1 MTGTCCTTRPAT
13 IRKGRLHVGRHTRLV
28 ELRSLPGVGA
38 GHRGIQDE
46 CGEEGA
52 GGRGV
57 IAVGLV
63 QGQAGGEPAGLFE
76 GLRDRWQTG
85 RFVPGDDGVCGD
97 DARRLVDAGAWPFGE
112 EDRASADSSGAAHQ
126 RLGARGRIRVEP
138 TGAVVLRLEHHDVPT
153 PGVVELQGRSVAAPP
168 PGRGYRDVMT
178 RRGLAAMALLVLAAT
193 TACTTAGP
201 STPGGSGAGGS
212 GAETSR
218 AQTSGARMPPFQT
231 RAVAAFDEPWA
242 MVFLPDGQ
250 ALVTQRGGALLLVDP
265 KTGAATAVTGTP
277 QVVHDGQG
285 GLGDVVL
292 APTHASDSGIYLS
305 WVEAGAGGTGAVVGR
320 ATLRRDGTPRL
331 DDLAVIWRQE
341 PKTNGSGH
349 FGHRIAV
356 SPDGQHLFV
365 TSGERQKFDPAQD
378 LGGNL
383 GKIVRLQLDGSAA
396 QGNPFADRGGV
407 TAQVWSLGHRN
418 PLGIALDE
426 AGNLWSSEMGPQ
438 GGDEVNL
445 VQAGGNYGWPQA
457 SNGSHYGGAD
467 IPDHRAGDGFAAPAV
482 WWTPSISPGSL
493 MIYRGNAFP
502 AWRGDAFV
510 GALSG
515 QALIR
520 IDLDGTSASKGDQW
534 PMGAR
539 IREVEQGPDGSIWLL
554 EDGPG
559 GRLLQL
565 TPA

>member
-1 MTGTCCTTRPAT
+1 M
-13 IRKGRLHVGRHTRLV
+13 
-28 ELRSLPGVGA
+28 
-38 GHRGIQDE
+38 
-46 CGEEGA
+46 
-52 GGRGV
+52 
-57 IAVGLV
+57 
-63 QGQAGGEPAGLFE
+63 
-76 GLRDRWQTG
+76 
-85 RFVPGDDGVCGD
+85 
-97 DARRLVDAGAWPFGE
+97 
-112 EDRASADSSGAAHQ
+112 
-126 RLGARGRIRVEP
+126 
-138 TGAVVLRLEHHDVPT
+138 
-153 PGVVELQGRSVAAPP
+153 
-168 PGRGYRDVMT
+168 GRGYRVVMT
-178 RRGLAAMALLVLAAT
+178 RRSLGALVLVQLVAMLAVIS
-193 TACTTAGP
+193 ACTTAGP
-201 STPGGSGAGGS
+201 PAPSSGVGTTGPGASGAG
-212 GAETSR
+212 
-218 AQTSGARMPPFQT
+218 MPPFRT
-231 RAVAAFDEPWA
+231 RAVASFDEPWA

-265 KTGAATAVTGTP
+265 KTGATTTVTGTP

-305 WVEAGAGGTGAVVGR
+305 WVEAGAAGTGAVVGR
-320 ATLRRDGTPRL
+320 GTLRHDGSPRVEGL
-331 DDLAVIWRQE
+331 DVIWRQE
-341 PKTNGSGH
+341 PKTKGSGH
-349 FGHRIAV
+349 FAHRIAV
-356 SPDGQHLFV
+356 SPDGHHLFV
-365 TSGERQKFDPAQD
+365 TSGERQKLDPAQD
-378 LGGNL
+378 LDGNL

-396 QGNPFADRGGV
+396 QGNPFAERGGV

-418 PLGIALDE
+418 PLGIAFDE

-445 VQAGGNYGWPQA
+445 VQAGANYGWPRA

-467 IPDHRAGDGFAAPAV
+467 IPDHRAGDGFVAPVV
-482 WWTPSISPGSL
+482 WWNPSISPGSL

-520 IDLDGTSASKGDQW
+520 LDLDGTSAAKADQW

-565 TPA
+565 TPP